1 MNANRRLA
9 LLIFFTLSL
18 PAVINAQI
26 TWSGIYDFEIRKG
39 GKGSSLESNE
49 LPNDR
54 LQLNVHN
61 LQIFFD
67 AALESG
73 ISFSGKIASSKSTA
87 PDIRGIDV
95 ELAYVTFSGLVDNAL
110 SISAGKILTPFGAF
124 TRRQLSPDNPLP
136 GNPMFYYYRTNVSA
150 ASGYLDSS
158 GVLLAQSLYGG
169 RLSTIYSGGYYVG
182 VEIFGSFADDLLQY
196 DVAVMNAPLS
206 SQNSGL
212 NLDKQL
218 SYQGRIGIHPAIWGT
233 FGVSYSTGS
242 YLERGT
248 VNSFLDSTGGTERFK
263 QETVGFDVNL
273 NYLFYELNAEYIINR
288 FSAPYIVYDFTVTPP
303 YRSGLSGTDELRL
316 SGDELL
322 IDVKIDAP
330 FSPGLYLAGR
340 FNTSVFGKIKDPSS
354 NSTTFGKEVSWDR
367 DVQRYAIALG
377 YKPARGILIKIGYEW
392 TKVDVSP
399 RPDLDVFATQL
410 SVSF

>member
-1 MNANRRLA
+1 MEANRRLA
-9 LLIFFTLSL
+9 LLMFLTLSL
-18 PAVINAQI
+18 PALINAQI

-49 LPNDR
+49 LPNDW

-67 AALESG
+67 AALENG
-73 ISFSGKIASSKSTA
+73 ISFSGKIASSRRTA

-95 ELAYVTFSGLVDNAL
+95 ELAYVTFSRLVDNVL

-136 GNPMFYYYRTNVSA
+136 GNPMFFYYRTNVSA
-150 ASGYLDSS
+150 VSGYLDSS

-182 VEIFGSFADDLLQY
+182 VEAFGSFADDLLQY

-206 SQNSGL
+206 SPNSGL

-218 SYQGRIGIHPAIWGT
+218 SWQGRLGIHPVIWGT

-288 FSAPYIVYDFTVTPP
+288 FSAPYIVYDFTITPP
-303 YRSGLSGTDELRL
+303 YRSGLSGTDERQDRCTLHSRLVSRRTFQHVGLWENQRPLFEFDNIWQGGFMGPGRPEICSCSWIQARQGHSHQDWLRM
-316 SGDELL
+316 DEGGCNAAARSRC
-322 IDVKIDAP
+322 VC
-330 FSPGLYLAGR
+330 
-340 FNTSVFGKIKDPSS
+340 NTTV
-354 NSTTFGKEVSWDR
+354 
-367 DVQRYAIALG
+367 
-377 YKPARGILIKIGYEW
+377 
-392 TKVDVSP
+392 
-399 RPDLDVFATQL
+399 
-410 SVSF
+410 